1 MCKYMKTAKANNAP
15 LTGEIELK
23 NPFFEDFKKSID
35 EYLERVNINKQS
47 IKDSIKF
54 LRANGYEV
62 KKRKK

>member
-1 MCKYMKTAKANNAP
+1 MKTAKAHNAQ

-23 NPFFEDFKKSID
+23 NPLFED
-35 EYLERVNINKQS
+35 LEKYVDDLNKQS